1 MRHSPGLLEDTS
13 GVRVEPTLELGDR
26 DQAKTATADKPQLG
40 LDVGLERVEAD
51 AERLGSFAP
60 GEGQPQARA
69 VTGLT
74 KGATVTVPWFD
85 SCAAPLGQIRH
96 GCRAGA

>member
-13 GVRVEPTLELGDR
+13 GVRIEPTLELGDR

-51 AERLGSFAP
+51 AERSAASLR
-60 GEGQPQARA
+60 ERA
-69 VTGLT
+69 SRRL
-74 KGATVTVPWFD
+74 VP
-85 SCAAPLGQIRH
+85 SRG
-96 GCRAGA
+96 